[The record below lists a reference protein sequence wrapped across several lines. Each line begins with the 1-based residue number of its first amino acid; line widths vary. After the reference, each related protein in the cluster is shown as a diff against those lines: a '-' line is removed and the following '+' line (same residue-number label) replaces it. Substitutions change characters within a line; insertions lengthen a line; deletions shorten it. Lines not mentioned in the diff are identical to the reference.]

1 MWLVKWVQIFSGR
14 FLLKLFVFV
23 KRVGGWGVGW
33 WEFCIFFTHAKKN
46 EPKKECKRVGGGV
59 ESQICHEMDL
69 FLSYRPLDTTHIPE
83 ISSRIHFWRLEGPE
97 MAKKGLK
104 LRFSIK
110 SQFSWGRF
118 RSEPPARRPP
128 APVQPLGVADT
139 SILTENENRVG
150 GRWGGLGFWD

>member
-1 MWLVKWVQIFSGR
+1 MNQT
-14 FLLKLFVFV
+14 
-23 KRVGGWGVGW
+23 KRMQ
-33 WEFCIFFTHAKKN
+33 K
-46 EPKKECKRVGGGV
+46 GV

-69 FLSYRPLDTTHIPE
+69 FSSYRGLDSTHIPK

-97 MAKKGLK
+97 MAKNGLK

-128 APVQPLGVADT
+128 APVQPLGMADT
-139 SILTENENRVG
+139 SILAVQGRNKKYRGSVWDFGISIFLQG
-150 GRWGGLGFWD
+150 GHEKKC